1 MINQHPGGE
10 RPAAG
15 LVMEQIGKRFA
26 SVTAL
31 NAVTLRLNPGEIHG
45 LIGENGAGKS
55 TLIKILAGVYQADSG
70 SATLDGHPLPLGNP
84 AAIEAAGIRVIHQE
98 LNLIP
103 HFTVAESVFL
113 GQEYRTRWGA
123 LDHRRMKAATAQF
136 FQQNWQ
142 LAIDPERLVRDLSLA
157 ERKLVQIARALIDGA
172 ARLVVFDEPTAP
184 LEAQEASLVSSAILR
199 LRDQG
204 IAILYISHYLNEIA
218 TLCDRGTVLRNGEVV
233 GYPDRDLLQNT
244 EALIAMMVG
253 REIDQLYTPR
263 QRPAADNGATPLLS
277 VRQLSDGRQ
286 LQDLSFD
293 IQPGEIVGVAGLLG
307 AGRDVLVDLL
317 YGLRPAERGTIH
329 LEGRPR
335 RIRTPKQAI
344 RAGMALVPRD
354 RRHQGLILPF
364 TTADNINLASLPE
377 TATFGWER
385 RGIAEQ
391 KARDWIEQLAIRPG
405 RPGLPVRYMSGGNQ
419 QKAILAR
426 WLGTDARLFIL
437 DEPTLGVD
445 IGARRDIYQRT
456 RQLADQG
463 RAVLVSSSDAPNCSD
478 YATGSWSSG
487 AARWRPICP
496 PAANAGRPAGGDQRR
511 TGAFTMSTAIQ
522 RRGRPGLATLI
533 EKFPLILFLALL
545 VWLSVQSPYFLSWQ
559 NISLMLVQSVPL
571 AILCF
576 GLVCVIAV
584 GGDDVVS
591 GGIDLS
597 LPATAVLGVALLS
610 LGLAEWHT
618 PYLLLLALLAA
629 VCLLCGAINGLL
641 VLAAGLPPLLATLS
655 TSVAFTGLTDL
666 LTGQRRIA
674 VSDPLMVAFR
684 DNSVL
689 GLPWPLVYLLG
700 VFILFQFLLHHSRFG
715 QHVQAVGGNRDM
727 AQMSGLNVRRLTLL
741 VWLLAGIAAGLAILP
756 LLSQGSGS
764 SSGTATPL
772 LLETVLATFIGAAF
786 SRRRVVTIWG
796 ALLGAILVNALSNG
810 LGLLG
815 VNIFW
820 MGAIKGGLILV
831 VLAASAVRHK
841 GGEA

>member
-1 MINQHPGGE
+1 M
-10 RPAAG
+10 
-15 LVMEQIGKRFA
+15 
-26 SVTAL
+26 
-31 NAVTLRLNPGEIHG
+31 
-45 LIGENGAGKS
+45 
-55 TLIKILAGVYQADSG
+55 YQADSG

-103 HFTVAESVFL
+103 HFTVAETVFL
-113 GQEYRTRWGA
+113 GGSIAPAGGAGSPTDEGRHGAIFPAKLAAGDRPRTVGA
-123 LDHRRMKAATAQF
+123 RPEPGRAQAGTNCPRADRRRSAAGGVRRTHR
-136 FQQNWQ
+136 
-142 LAIDPERLVRDLSLA
+142 
-157 ERKLVQIARALIDGA
+157 
-172 ARLVVFDEPTAP
+172 P
-184 LEAQEASLVSSAILR
+184 LEAHEASLVSSAILR

-456 RQLADQG
+456 RQLADKG
-463 RAVLVSSSDAPNCSD
+463 RAVLVSSSDAPELLGLCD
-478 YATGSWSSG
+478 RILVLWRG
-487 AARWRPICP
+487 AL
-496 PAANAGRPAGGDQRR
+496 AANLP
-511 TGAFTMSTAIQ
+511 T
-522 RRGRPGLATLI
+522 RGLTLD
-533 EKFPLILFLALL
+533 ALL
-545 VWLSVQSPYFLSWQ
+545 V
-559 NISLMLVQSVPL
+559 
-571 AILCF
+571 
-576 GLVCVIAV
+576 
-584 GGDDVVS
+584 
-591 GGIDLS
+591 
-597 LPATAVLGVALLS
+597 
-610 LGLAEWHT
+610 
-618 PYLLLLALLAA
+618 
-629 VCLLCGAINGLL
+629 AING
-641 VLAAGLPPLLATLS
+641 
-655 TSVAFTGLTDL
+655 
-666 LTGQRRIA
+666 GQEP
-674 VSDPLMVAFR
+674 SP
-684 DNSVL
+684 
-689 GLPWPLVYLLG
+689 
-700 VFILFQFLLHHSRFG
+700 
-715 QHVQAVGGNRDM
+715 
-727 AQMSGLNVRRLTLL
+727 
-741 VWLLAGIAAGLAILP
+741 
-756 LLSQGSGS
+756 
-764 SSGTATPL
+764 
-772 LLETVLATFIGAAF
+772 
-786 SRRRVVTIWG
+786 
-796 ALLGAILVNALSNG
+796 
-810 LGLLG
+810 
-815 VNIFW
+815 
-820 MGAIKGGLILV
+820 
-831 VLAASAVRHK
+831 
-841 GGEA
+841 